1 MKRSR
6 PIEGAKAEDALA
18 RWLPDRPA
26 VLLVLGSGLS
36 ALAEELEDRAELPFH
51 SVPGLP
57 VPGVEGH
64 EGRFVAGRME
74 GRRILAQVGRLHR
87 YEGHASG
94 RIGFPIRLASR
105 AGVRAAVLTNAAGSL
120 KPRHAPGSLA
130 VLRDFLRVPPGEG
143 AGRSTPTPADRGRSV
158 APGRIP
164 PGAVR
169 AAFSPSL
176 IALALRVAEELGI
189 PLASAVYA
197 GVEGPSYETPS
208 EVRMLR
214 TLGADLVG
222 MSTVEEV
229 RAACSVGLPVLG
241 VSAVTNFAAGVGGGR
256 LSHGDVLEGGAR
268 TAPVLTRL
276 IRGVI
281 GRLPDARSG

>member
-1 MKRSR
+1 L
-6 PIEGAKAEDALA
+6 EDALA

-26 VLLVLGSGLS
+26 VLLVLGSGLA

-87 YEGHASG
+87 YEGHASSLVG
-94 RIGFPIRLASR
+94 LPVRLAFGT
-105 AGVRAAVLTNAAGSL
+105 GVRAAILTNAAGSL
-120 KPRHAPGSLA
+120 GPRHAPGSLA
-130 VLRDFLRVPPGEG
+130 VLRDFLRIPPGEG
-143 AGRSTPTPADRGRSV
+143 VGGSAPTLAGRGRSM

-164 PGAVR
+164 PAAVR

-176 IALALRVAEELGI
+176 TALALRAAEELGI

-197 GVEGPSYETPS
+197 GVKGPSYETPA

-229 RAACSVGLPVLG
+229 RTASGVGLPVLG
-241 VSAVTNFAAGVGGGR
+241 VSAVTNFASGVGGGR
-256 LSHGDVLEGGAR
+256 LSHGDVLERGAR
-268 TAPVLTRL
+268 AASNLTRL

-281 GRLPDARSG
+281 RRLPDARSD